1 MKKIF
6 YILTILTGL
15 ASTSW
20 AQYDP
25 LYNQYVFNQ
34 HLINPAYAGAFDY
47 VSITAMLRSQ
57 WTLVPGAPITNSITG
72 HTSIFD
78 NKGGVGLY
86 VLNDQL
92 GVSNNTEAF
101 ISFSYKIDFGRAKLA
116 MGMQGGM
123 IQYKYNYSKLNFF
136 ADGDLDPKFNSN
148 EDNFMRPNFGAGL
161 LFYGEYFYAGISIP
175 RILNIE
181 VNDGLESSTRYQ
193 KHYYISGGVV
203 LPLSNAIKIK
213 PSGLLRVVENKVSL
227 DINASVLI
235 NEIIWA
241 GILMRDF
248 STLGLITELQI
259 SDKIRLGFSYELP
272 PFSQVDDSVL
282 GSTFEFMVGFDF
294 APFNRQ
300 LLKRRY
306 F

>member
-1 MKKIF
+1 
-6 YILTILTGL
+6 
-15 ASTSW
+15 
-20 AQYDP
+20 

-34 HLINPAYAGAFDY
+34 HLINPAYAGAFDN
-47 VSITAMLRSQ
+47 VSITAMTRAQ
-57 WTLVPGAPITNSITG
+57 WTGIQGAPVTNSITG
-72 HTSIFD
+72 HTSMFN

-101 ISFSYKIDFGRAKLA
+101 ISFSYKVDFGKAKLA

-123 IQYKYNYSKLNFF
+123 IQYSYDYSKLNLEQI
-136 ADGDLDPKFNSN
+136 DDPSFTAT
-148 EDNFMRPNFGAGL
+148 EDNFTRPNFGAGL

-181 VNDGLESSTRYQ
+181 VNDGVKASTRYQ

-203 LPLSNAIKIK
+203 LPLSNALKIK
-213 PSGLLRVVENKVSL
+213 PSGLLRVVENKVSI
-227 DINASVLI
+227 DITTSLLI
-235 NEIIWA
+235 NELIWA
-241 GILMRDF
+241 GIIIRDF
-248 STLGLITELQI
+248 NTFGVIAELQI
-259 SDKIRLGFSYELP
+259 SDKIRIGYSLELP
-272 PFSQVDDSVL
+272 SNSLIANQFGTHEL
-282 GSTFEFMVGFDF
+282 MIGFDF

-300 LLKRRY
+300 VLKRRY

>member
-1 MKKIF
+1 MKRVI
-6 YILTILTGL
+6 YILTIIVCTVTI
-15 ASTSW
+15 SK

-34 HLINPAYAGAFDY
+34 HLINPAYTGAFDM
-47 VSITAMLRSQ
+47 VSLTVMSRAQ
-57 WTLVPGAPITNSITG
+57 WTGIQGAPITNSLSG
-72 HTSIFD
+72 HTSMFN

-101 ISFSYKIDFGRAKLA
+101 ISFSYKVDFGNTKLA

-123 IQYKYNYSKLNFF
+123 IQYTYDYSELNMEQI
-136 ADGDLDPKFNSN
+136 DDPSFTRT
-148 EDNFMRPNFGAGL
+148 EDNFTRPNFGAGL
-161 LFYGEYFYAGISIP
+161 LLYGEYFYAGISVP
-175 RILNIE
+175 RILNIQ
-181 VNDGLESSTRYQ
+181 VNDGIQSSTRYQ

-203 LPLSNAIKIK
+203 FPLSNALKIK
-213 PSGLLRVVENKVSL
+213 PSGLLRIVENKVSL
-227 DINASVLI
+227 DISTSLLI
-235 NEIIWA
+235 TELIWA
-241 GILMRDF
+241 GIIIRDF
-248 STLGLITELQI
+248 NTFGIIAELQI
-259 SDKIRLGFSYELP
+259 SDKIRIGYSMELP
-272 PFSQVDDSVL
+272 SNNLIANQFGTHEL
-282 GSTFEFMVGFDF
+282 MVGFDF